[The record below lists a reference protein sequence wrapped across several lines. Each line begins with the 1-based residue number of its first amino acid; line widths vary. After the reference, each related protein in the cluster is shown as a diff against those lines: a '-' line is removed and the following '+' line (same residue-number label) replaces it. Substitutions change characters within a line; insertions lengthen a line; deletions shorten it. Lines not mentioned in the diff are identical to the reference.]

1 MMSGSEDEPYSTIFA
16 SLKHPVRR
24 KMLRMLSEKPRSFS
38 EMLDALNVS
47 SSHLTYHLEN
57 LGELV
62 SKTDNGRYKLS
73 AFGEAAVATM
83 SRVEETQKMAEP
95 KHPLSLPIKWKS
107 LFVALLVG
115 LVILS
120 GVSYVQYQSL
130 NKVSDEYGQLNKF
143 LDQLKE
149 GASFQTEYNLSCGYT
164 LERIGSFMMT
174 TSGSASFNGLTVTL
188 NGSTL
193 TMKTVSGSSTVTPIN
208 VIPLLEMIGNSFLTV
223 QNDSSLA
230 IFGVQNVQGPSS
242 CAVYSPCDNCTLD
255 LSVSLQWISPVQ
267 SLQSISP
274 QYVSLVVQKGNALDF
289 RTDETTQVIWSVNAT
304 ETGTRMYPILLPSGG
319 WYTISL
325 AGPMY
330 PIYPHAICTRA
341 GALGEANCY
350 ASLKIMHGGTAS
362 PFIAVT
368 KPIP

>member
-1 MMSGSEDEPYSTIFA
+1 MSGSEDEPYSTIFA

-24 KMLRMLSEKPRSFS
+24 KMLRMLFDNPRSFS
-38 EMLDALNVS
+38 EMLEALNVS

-57 LGELV
+57 LAELV
-62 SKTDNGRYKLS
+62 SKEDDGRYKLS

-83 SRVEETQKMAEP
+83 SRVEETRKITEP

-130 NKVSDEYGQLNKF
+130 NKMSDEYGQLNKF
-143 LDQLKE
+143 LDWLKE

-174 TSGSASFNGLTVTL
+174 TSGSATFNGLTVTL
-188 NGSTL
+188 TGSTL
-193 TMKTVSGSSTVTPIN
+193 MMTTVNGSLTVTPIN
-208 VIPLLEMIGNSFLTV
+208 VVPLLGGIGNSFLMV
-223 QNDSSLA
+223 QNDSSLM
-230 IFGVQNVQGPSS
+230 IFGVQSVQGPSS
-242 CAVYSPCDNCTLD
+242 CAVYNPCDNCTLD
-255 LSVSLQWISPVQ
+255 LVVSLQWISPVQ
-267 SLQSISP
+267 PLQSISP
-274 QYVSLVVQKGNALDF
+274 QYISLVVQKGNALDF
-289 RTDETTQVIWSVNAT
+289 GTDETTQVIWSVNAT
-304 ETGTRMYPILLPSGG
+304 ETGTRTYPILLPSQG

-330 PIYPHAICTRA
+330 PIDPHAICLRVDPF
-341 GALGEANCY
+341 GEANCS
-350 ASLKIMHGGTAS
+350 ASLKIMHEGTAS